1 MLMQNQE
8 VQRHATRTNR
18 LESDFM
24 AQAPRPGA
32 RLPLSADIHLNV
44 LNNSDG
50 RMCL

>member
-24 AQAPRPGA
+24 AQAR
-32 RLPLSADIHLNV
+32 
-44 LNNSDG
+44 G
-50 RMCL
+50 RGRVCHCVPIFI